1 MTLPPLS
8 LSPTRNCSR
17 SRESQG
23 SDGGSSVVAKTLKRT
38 GNTVLN
44 SANPAKRFLAEKKAS
59 TLTFGS
65 DDAFDLP
72 ALKNHSGPVCIG
84 HYSPLQLPVPA
95 VTDRVRHGFA
105 NLSAVNWPDS
115 EIYDIDMKGVLFA
128 KAILINLV
136 LGNVD
141 FSGSYFGGANL
152 AGATLK
158 STDLS
163 RCNLSSADL
172 TNLDLDQVDFSGAN
186 LSNVQMSL
194 NQNSIRRTL
203 QEAGTGVSL
212 RNLLESIHSI
222 DPAYRETKNFL
233 MRSVIE
239 QVELMDDEALQRHLP
254 TLVKMLLNNRGYDE
268 VPEIASFNIRLLPL
282 WLQRKEHERYFH
294 GEIDRDL
301 VQRLVDRHPSK
312 MDLVKRYGKTLGF
325 RPDKTSSGAQT
336 ASPSTPAI
344 TGGTARS

>member
-1 MTLPPLS
+1 MPLPPLS

-23 SDGGSSVVAKTLKRT
+23 SSGGSSVVAKTLKRT
-38 GNTVLN
+38 GNTVL
-44 SANPAKRFLAEKKAS
+44 NPAKRFLAEKKAS

-95 VTDRVRHGFA
+95 VTDRVLHGFA
-105 NLSAVNWPDS
+105 DLSAVNWPDS
-115 EIYDIDMKGVLFA
+115 QIYDINMKGVLFA
-128 KAILINLV
+128 NANLPNLV

-163 RCNLSSADL
+163 HCNLSDADL
-172 TNLDLDQVDFSGAN
+172 TNLDLDQVKFSGAN

-203 QEAGTGVSL
+203 QEARTGVSL
-212 RNLLESIHSI
+212 GNLLESIHSI
-222 DPAYRETKNFL
+222 DPAYQELKNLL
-233 MRSVIE
+233 MLSVIKQLE
-239 QVELMDDEALQRHLP
+239 RLDDVALQRHLP
-254 TLVKMLLNNRGYDE
+254 TLVKMLFNNRGYDE

-301 VQRLVDRHPSK
+301 VQRLSDLHPFK
-312 MDLVKRYGKTLGF
+312 MDLAKLYGKTLVF
-325 RPDKTSSGAQT
+325 VPDKTSSGAQT